1 MPTVADR
8 FAGCLLGLAVGDAFA
23 APYEGVPDWYILAE
37 RGLPDQFMRTPL
49 NDPMR
54 YTDDTEM
61 MIGVAET
68 LAECGHID
76 ADHLMNR
83 FVTNY
88 TQDRGYGSG
97 ARKILNAAKAGE
109 DWNIVAETNF
119 PGGSLGNGGAMRVA
133 PVGLLFHHDLDAVWD
148 EAAKSAHPTHRHPVG
163 IEAAQVMALAV
174 ALAVRAERIDR
185 KPFLKQ
191 LRERATT
198 EEMTW
203 ALDTAIGLRKGDQY
217 SVLGSTLQ
225 AHRSVVTA
233 IALFAAEGGDFN
245 KAVGRCIGL
254 GDDTDTLA
262 AMAGALCGALGGL
275 AAVPFVDKLEDGER
289 GRTHIYRLAEQ
300 LHRRHS
306 GISTTR

>member
-1 MPTVADR
+1 VAAPTHADR

-23 APYEGVPDWYILAE
+23 APFEGVPDWFILAE
-37 RGLPDQFMRTPL
+37 HGLPVQFMQVPL

-68 LAECGHID
+68 LVDHGRIGAD
-76 ADHLMNR
+76 ALIRR
-83 FVTNY
+83 FATNY
-88 TQDRGYGSG
+88 TPNRGYGSG
-97 ARKILNAAKAGE
+97 ARKILEAAQRGE
-109 DWNIVAETNF
+109 DWNTIAETNF

-133 PVGLLFHHDLDAVWD
+133 PVGLLFHHDLDMVW
-148 EAAKSAHPTHRHPVG
+148 EQAAASAYPTHRHPVG

-174 ALAVRAERIDR
+174 ALAVRSTEIDR

-191 LRERATT
+191 LRERVKT

-233 IALFAAEGGDFN
+233 IALFAAEQGDFR
-245 KAVGRCIGL
+245 KAVGRCVAL

-275 AAVPFVDKLEDGER
+275 AAVPFVDKLEDGDR
-289 GRTHIYRLAEQ
+289 GRTHIRTLAER
-300 LHRRHS
+300 LHRRL
-306 GISTTR
+306 TTH